1 MQRFTT
7 LLVLAVLVG
16 ACGGSETSGD
26 APANETT
33 AARNTTEIGEEGE
46 ITGVQVEGSMED
58 NVLQEVVYVGTV
70 IVRLSDGREITA
82 ECNEDL
88 FTTSIP
94 DWKFT
99 NDLSGEFVVSVALA
113 VDPPR
118 RARVVQDNT
127 GEWEVVEIGG

>member
-46 ITGVQVEGSMED
+46 IIGVQVEGSMED
-58 NVLQEVVYVGTV
+58 GVLQEIFYAGTV
-70 IVRLSDGREITA
+70 TARMSDGREITA
-82 ECNEDL
+82 ACNEDL
-88 FTTSIP
+88 ATATLPHLIFS
-94 DWKFT
+94 D
-99 NDLSGEFVVSVALA
+99 DVSGGPVVSVSLA